1 MVVVRI
7 LWPAEASGGFMISS
21 NGIGK
26 TTIVRTLQIVQRENQ
41 WTLIVY
47 SPSPRAPR
55 SRSPVHT
62 AGAGCSTGRT
72 AGPLDKHQ
80 GQAAGYFGGSC
91 LRSGGSSQAGRTVFA
106 GDSPARSATV
116 FEHASQSG
124 FEFYL
129 LPSFVHVCPRHASRT
144 QAVETVEK
152 GKKQA
157 KHNHTR
163 LLEYE
168 EPTLVANSDSGFST
182 VSLGSVLRL

>member
-106 GDSPARSATV
+106 GSSLARSAP
-116 FEHASQSG
+116 FSSMLRRLAS
-124 FEFYL
+124 
-129 LPSFVHVCPRHASRT
+129 SFLCSPA
-144 QAVETVEK
+144 
-152 GKKQA
+152 
-157 KHNHTR
+157 
-163 LLEYE
+163 L
-168 EPTLVANSDSGFST
+168 ST
-182 VSLGSVLRL
+182 SAPAMLRERKPLRLSKKVKSRRNTTIQDCLNMKNPHLSQIQIRVFRQSRWAVC

>member
-91 LRSGGSSQAGRTVFA
+91 LRSRRCELEARPPDLPPFSSTLRSLASSFLCSQALSTSA
-106 GDSPARSATV
+106 PAMLR
-116 FEHASQSG
+116 ERK
-124 FEFYL
+124 
-129 LPSFVHVCPRHASRT
+129 P
-144 QAVETVEK
+144 
-152 GKKQA
+152 
-157 KHNHTR
+157 
-163 LLEYE
+163 
-168 EPTLVANSDSGFST
+168 
-182 VSLGSVLRL
+182 LRLSKKVKSRRNTTIQDCLNMKNPHLSQIQIQVFRQSRWAVC